1 MWASENGHTETLALL
16 LANKADVHAADRVII
31 ICDRLNFYFTSE
43 IAWMDLCNGGFTR
56 RTHQNT
62 RAASGQQS

>member
-1 MWASENGHTETLALL
+1 VGFREWSHRDTRAASGH
-16 LANKADVHAADRVII
+16 KADVHAADRVII
-31 ICDRLNFYFTSE
+31 ICDRLIFYYTSE

-56 RTHQNT
+56 RTHRNT